1 MSVLLYCLNRFTSAK
16 VAQKDGQSKSFS
28 DFVRLLN
35 LP

>member
-16 VAQKDGQSKSFS
+16 VIQKGGQSKSFS
-28 DFVRLLN
+28 IFVRPLN